1 MYCFDFTRLL
11 KCWGV
16 NFYEVRD
23 VDHKVAVDSGD
34 DELCHPVRQYLMHHL
49 PNRRFN
55 MKTTLTLMMCALGIF
70 HGIGAVH
77 AQTQVLPNGAGG
89 YNVYGPQGMTQ
100 VLPNGAGGFNVYGSN
115 GMTQILSNG
124 AGGYNVYGSGGTTQ
138 VLPNGAGGYNSY
150 GSNGM
155 TQILP
160 NGAGGFNTFGSDGS
174 SQILSNGAGGFNIFG
189 R

>member
-1 MYCFDFTRLL
+1 LL

-49 PNRRFN
+49 PNRSFN
-55 MKTTLTLMMCALGIF
+55 MKMTLTLMMCALGIF

-89 YNVYGPQGMTQ
+89 YNVYGPQGMTH
-100 VLPNGAGGFNVYGSN
+100 VLP
-115 GMTQILSNG
+115 NG
-124 AGGYNVYGSGGTTQ
+124 AGGYNVYGSNGT
-138 VLPNGAGGYNSY
+138 A
-150 GSNGM
+150 
-155 TQILP
+155 
-160 NGAGGFNTFGSDGS
+160 
-174 SQILSNGAGGFNIFG
+174 QILSNGAGGFNIFG